1 MFGGV
6 KFLGGDEAEV
16 RGTDEQPLSDKPPFP
31 QCGETHKLTTGS
43 SNLKVEHKGLC

>member
-6 KFLGGDEAEV
+6 KCLGGDETEV

-31 QCGETHKLTTGS
+31 RCGETHKLTTDS